1 MGHSLGGLF
10 VYYAVFNHDKNKN
23 DPFNYYV
30 MASPS
35 FFMMDNPSNWKYGD
49 IEKDYFKRNKKLK
62 KEIYLTIGNEERGH
76 MSSNIDNFLQR
87 AQKYGITTLDYEVFN
102 GGHSSYVKPMM
113 RKSLLKF
120 YNKSR

>member
-10 VYYAVFNHDKNKN
+10 VYYAVFNHDKYKN
-23 DPFNYYV
+23 IPFNYYV

-35 FFMMDNPSNWKYGD
+35 FFMTDNPSNWKHGD
-49 IEKDYFKRNKKLK
+49 IEKDHFKRNRKLK
-62 KEIYLTIGNEERGH
+62 KEIYLTVGDKEYGH
-76 MSSNIDNFLQR
+76 MPSNIDNFLQR
-87 AQKYGITTLDYEVFN
+87 VQKYKITTLDYEVFN
-102 GGHSSYVKPMM
+102 GDHSSYVKPML